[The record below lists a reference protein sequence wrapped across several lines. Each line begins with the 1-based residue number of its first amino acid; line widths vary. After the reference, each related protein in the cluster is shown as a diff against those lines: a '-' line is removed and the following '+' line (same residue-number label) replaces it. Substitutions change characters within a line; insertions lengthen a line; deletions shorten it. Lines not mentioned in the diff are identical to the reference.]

1 MQKSFINKFFPV
13 PGFLVMSSVGF
24 DISDQTIKYA
34 GLVQKNNGLQLGK
47 FGSIRLEPG
56 IIKSGEII
64 GQEKFK
70 KILSDFSKKED
81 IKFVR
86 VALSE
91 QQIYLFTLSLPE
103 MEYKT
108 ISGAI
113 ELQLEEHIPIDV
125 NNVIFDF
132 EILEKKDGKMMVQV
146 VASQKGIVENYI
158 SLIKEAGMIPLSIE
172 VEGQAIARSVIKKGS
187 NETVMIVDF
196 GELRTGISVVSNENI
211 HFTSTIDIGGISIT
225 KLIEKNFGISFE
237 EAEELKQ
244 KTGLKKTVTHSDLF
258 PVLLNGV
265 SVLRDEINRHFVY
278 WHTHKEDSGLDRPHI
293 EKIILCGGDS
303 NLPGL
308 KDYLSASLRVKVEI
322 ADVWVNI
329 NSFGK
334 YIPEINFNNSLGFA
348 TALGLA
354 LRDFDI

>member
-1 MQKSFINKFFPV
+1 MQKGFINKFFPV
-13 PGFLVMSSVGF
+13 PGFLALSSVGF
-24 DISDQTIKYA
+24 DISDQSIKYA
-34 GLVQKNNGLQLGK
+34 GLIQKDGGLQLGK

-56 IIKSGEII
+56 IIKSGEIFDPL
-64 GQEKFK
+64 KLK
-70 KILSDFSKKED
+70 KILSDFSKKEN

-91 QQIYLFTLSLPE
+91 QQIYLFTLFLPD
-103 MEYKT
+103 MEYDVT
-108 ISGAI
+108 YGAI
-113 ELQLEEHIPIDV
+113 ELQLEEHIPIDA

-146 VASQKGIVENYI
+146 VASPRSVVDNYI
-158 SLIKEAGMIPLSIE
+158 SIIKDAGMTPLSIE
-172 VEGQAIARSVIKKGS
+172 VEGQAIARSVMKSGS
-187 NETVMIVDF
+187 NETAMIVDF
-196 GELRTGISVVSNENI
+196 GELRTGISVVSNESI

-244 KTGLKKTVTHSDLF
+244 KTGLKKTIVHSDLF

-278 WHTHKEDSGLDRPHI
+278 WHTHKEENGQDRPHI

-308 KDYLSASLRVKVEI
+308 KDYLSSSLRVKVEI

-354 LRDFDI
+354 LRDFNI